1 MQFLT
6 RIFEGLGEYRALKTS
21 VQSHVLPVSVAGLT
35 QAGKAQL
42 IYTLCKDTGKKAF
55 VIAADEMEASRLC
68 ADLETFFGGGVYF
81 YPSRDFT
88 FRPVASVSR
97 EFEHE
102 RLKVLGRMTKGD
114 YNAVVA
120 CADAAMQLTMPE
132 KTYLGRTLTISL
144 GKETPPDKAVAALVD
159 AGYVRAPQ
167 VDGPGQFSLRG
178 GILDF
183 FPPDC
188 DDPVRIEFWGD
199 EPDSIGCFDAD
210 TQRRSE
216 NLTSVDITPAVEVHF
231 QSRQQLSDTLSQ
243 LSNKLPKG
251 GKAARAVESDLD
263 LVNGG
268 AVPASLD
275 RYLPVCYPQSETVLD
290 YAGDAALF
298 ISETARV
305 EERIKNTLWQHGEDL
320 ESLFE
325 DGILFKGL
333 DRFYLSREEFMS
345 FAGKSGAVYLDAFAR
360 SSYEAGVKSLIQIN
374 SVQLP
379 QWNGGAD
386 ELAEQIGPLLE
397 SGGSAVVF
405 AGAEKNCAVLARS
418 LADEGI
424 GAYAKP
430 EVSEVKSPP
439 PSGYVYVVPGRLSAG
454 VQYPQLKFM
463 LVSSAGVAPRNMRR
477 SARHKMGERIR
488 SLSELTVGDYVVH
501 SAHGIGLYEGIHK
514 LEVQGIVKDYIKIR
528 YAGRDTLYVPVTQ
541 LDLVSKYIGTRDDGV
556 VKLNKMGGTEWQK
569 TKSRVRS
576 AVKDMAKELIALY
589 AERQRVK
596 GVAFPEDDDM
606 QRDFEEHFE
615 FVETDDQLRCSEEIK
630 ADMQRP
636 FPMDR
641 LLCGDVGFGKTEVA
655 LRAAFKCVSGGYQ
668 CAILVPTTILA
679 WQHYNTIMKRIEGF
693 PVRVEL
699 LSRFRTPKQQDEI
712 ISRLRRGQIDIV
724 VGTHRLVQKD
734 VHFKKLGLLVID
746 EEQRFGVAQKEK
758 LKELFSSVDV
768 LTLSATPIPRTLNM
782 ALSGIRDMS
791 TIEEAPQDRH
801 PVQTY
806 VLEHDW
812 GIIAD
817 AIVKEMRRGG
827 QVYYLHNRVE
837 TIDHA
842 AAKIASLVPSARIGV
857 AHGKMDEEEISRVW
871 EKLLAGEIDVLV
883 CTTIIETGVDVPN
896 VNTLIIEDADRM
908 GLSQLHQIRGRVGRS
923 PRRAFAYFTF
933 RRGKALSD
941 ISTKRLEA
949 IREYTEFGSGFQI
962 ALRDLEIRG
971 AGSILGGQQHG
982 HLESVGYDMYLRLL
996 NDAVLEEKGEQP
1008 EKQGEC
1014 MVDVQV
1020 TAHIPEDYIE
1030 DSKQRLE
1037 IYRRIADISN
1047 DEDAGDV
1054 IDELI
1059 DRFGDVPDSV
1069 RSLVDVALLR
1079 NTAASL
1085 GISEI
1090 MQRGEMLLFYLGGID
1105 FKAVSGLVSRLRGRV
1120 MVNAGQRPY
1129 FSVKLLSKDTPL
1141 GIIRQTLAILLEEK
1155 KPASAPSGTDTS
1167 GTDTSG
1173 TDRLTSGAKISAPKD
1188 KTSVPQEADAHMR
1201 ADFPTKTKRD
1211 HIPGGRT
1218 PRGGAE

>member
-1 MQFLT
+1 MQFLS
-6 RIFEGLGEYRALKTS
+6 RILEGLGEYRAVQVA
-21 VQSHVLPVSVAGLT
+21 VQSSALPVSVAGLT
-35 QAGKAQL
+35 QAGKAHM
-42 IYTLCKDTGKKAF
+42 IYTLCSHTGKKAF
-55 VIAADEMEASRLC
+55 VVASDEMEASRLC
-68 ADLETFFGGGVYF
+68 ADLDVFFGGGVYF

-88 FRPVASVSR
+88 FRPVTSVSR

-102 RLKVLGRMTKGD
+102 RLKVLGRMAKGD
-114 YNAVVA
+114 YNVVVA
-120 CADAAMQLTMPE
+120 CADAAMQLTIP
-132 KTYLGRTLTISL
+132 KKVYLGRTFTIRL
-144 GKETPPDKAVAALVD
+144 GRETPPDKAVEALVD

-167 VDGPGQFSLRG
+167 VDGPGQFSVRG

-199 EPDSIGCFDAD
+199 EPDSIGRFDTD

-216 NLTSVDITPAVEVHF
+216 NLDSVDITPAVEVRF
-231 QSRQQLSDTLSQ
+231 SSQ
-243 LSNKLPKG
+243 ERFSEKLGELLRTLPKG
-251 GKAARAVESDLD
+251 GKAARSLENDFDL
-263 LVNGG
+263 LKGG
-268 AVPASLD
+268 AVPASID
-275 RYLPVCYPQSETVLD
+275 KYLPVCYPEPETALD
-290 YAGDAALF
+290 YPEGAIMF

-305 EERIKNTLWQHGEDL
+305 EERIKNTLWQHMEDL

-333 DRFYLSREEFMS
+333 DRFYMSREEFMDS
-345 FAGKSGAVYLDAFAR
+345 IRKKGAVYLDAFAR
-360 SSYEAGVKSLIQIN
+360 SSYEVGVKSLMQIN

-379 QWNGGAD
+379 QWSGST
-386 ELAEQIGPLLE
+386 EQLCEQLGPVLD
-397 SGGSAVVF
+397 SGGSAVVL
-405 AGAEKNCAVLARS
+405 AGAEKNCAVLARA
-418 LADEGI
+418 LAEEGI

-430 EVSEVKSPP
+430 DVSDIKSPP
-439 PSGYVYVVPGRLSAG
+439 PSGYVYVVPGRLSSG
-454 VQYPQLKFM
+454 IEYPQLRFM
-463 LVSSAGVAPRNMRR
+463 LLSSAGAAPKSMRH
-477 SARHKMGERIR
+477 SGRHKMGERIR

-596 GVAFPEDDDM
+596 GVAFPEDDEM
-606 QRDFEEHFE
+606 QRDFEENFE
-615 FVETDDQLRCSEEIK
+615 FDETDDQLRCSEEIK

-655 LRAAFKCVSGGYQ
+655 LRAAFKCISGGYQ

-679 WQHYNTIMKRIEGF
+679 WQHYNTIIRRVEGF
-693 PVRVEL
+693 PVHVEL

-712 ISRLRRGQIDIV
+712 ISRLGRGQIDLI

-734 VHFKKLGLLVID
+734 VRFKKLGLLVID

-837 TIDHA
+837 TIERA
-842 AAKIASLVPSARIGV
+842 AAKIASLVPSARIGI
-857 AHGKMDEEEISRVW
+857 AHGKMDEEDISRVW

-923 PRRAFAYFTF
+923 SRRAFAYLTF

-996 NDAVLEEKGEQP
+996 NDAVLEEKGEKPQN
-1008 EKQGEC
+1008 QGEC

-1030 DSKQRLE
+1030 DTKQRLE
-1037 IYRRIADISN
+1037 IYRRIADISSE
-1047 DEDAGDV
+1047 EDAGDV

-1059 DRFGDVPDSV
+1059 DRFGDVPKSV

-1085 GISEI
+1085 GISEV
-1090 MQRGEMLLFYLGGID
+1090 MQRGEVLLFYIGGMD

-1120 MVNAGQRPY
+1120 MVNAGQKPY
-1129 FSVKLLSKDTPL
+1129 FSVKIPSKRTPL
-1141 GIIRQTLAILLEEK
+1141 DVMRETLAILTEERK
-1155 KPASAPSGTDTS
+1155 A
-1167 GTDTSG
+1167 
-1173 TDRLTSGAKISAPKD
+1173 
-1188 KTSVPQEADAHMR
+1188 SVPDLSVPDLSVPDAPGPKEYGG
-1201 ADFPTKTKRD
+1201 AGA
-1211 HIPGGRT
+1211 HIPK
-1218 PRGGAE
+1218 GGAGLSKR